1 MTVFVDTKEWCT
13 SAFPWSSRYDA
24 WTDQLNATFGE
35 WRVPRPE
42 SSEFDAWIF
51 SKSIGNLDVVECFC
65 DPCGGERTARVANAV
80 EDEKL
85 VIQLVVSGREHM
97 RLGSQEAYL
106 QPGDLFVWD
115 NTQPMKFEVTER
127 LHKISALLPLKRFKD
142 WMPDTWRKVPRHVP
156 STSMHSAIIGSY
168 IQSLRQTDMTQSAV
182 EDAPLIEAT
191 VALLSSG
198 IRGEAHVETVR
209 ASQLN
214 FIKSKIR
221 QHLHEPDLSLESISQ
236 RNRISIRYLHYLFHE
251 SGQTAWQF
259 VMSERLE
266 RCWRDIVNPRM
277 AHQTIT
283 AIAYGWGFS
292 DAAHFSRSFKR
303 EFGISPSTARQSA
316 QV

>member
-1 MTVFVDTKEWCT
+1 MAVFVNTKEWCT

-35 WRVPRPE
+35 WRVPRPA
-42 SSEFDAWIF
+42 SNQFDARIS

-65 DPCGGERTARVANAV
+65 DPCAGERTARVANAS
-80 EDEKL
+80 EDERL

-115 NTQPMKFEVTER
+115 NTQAMKFEVTEK

-156 STSMHSAIIGSY
+156 ANSMHSLIIGSY
-168 IQSLRQTDMTQSAV
+168 IRSLQQADMSNSAV

-198 IRGEAHVETVR
+198 IGTDSHAETVR

-214 FIKSKIR
+214 FIKGKIR
-221 QHLHEPDLSLESISQ
+221 QQLHEPNLSLESIAQ
-236 RNRISIRYLHYLFHE
+236 RNKISVRYLHYLFQE

-259 VMSERLE
+259 VISERLE
-266 RCWRDIVNPRM
+266 RCRRDIVNPKM
-277 AHQTIT
+277 THQTIT
-283 AIAYGWGFS
+283 AMAYAWGFS

-303 EFGISPSTARQSA
+303 EFGISPSMARQAALS
-316 QV
+316 